1 MTDRAVCRLGP
12 DGIEVVE
19 IAPGVDLERDVLARV
34 GFPLRVPRAPRLMD
48 ARLFQAAPMGIGAEF
63 RQRPSPRQRRRPEP

>member
-1 MTDRAVCRLGP
+1 VFRLGP

-19 IAPGVDLERDVLARV
+19 IAPGVDLAIDVLGRI
-34 GFPLRVPRAPRLMD
+34 GFPVRVPRPPRLMD
-48 ARLFQAAPMGIGAEF
+48 ARLFRAAPMGIADEF